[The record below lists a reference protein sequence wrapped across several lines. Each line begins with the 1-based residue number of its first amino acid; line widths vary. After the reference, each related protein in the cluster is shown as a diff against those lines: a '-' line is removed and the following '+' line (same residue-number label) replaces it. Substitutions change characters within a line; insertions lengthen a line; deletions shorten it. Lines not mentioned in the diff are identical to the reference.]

1 MADWNEYRHKNI
13 MAVRMF
19 RPNGPTHVSFYPKT
33 ASTVFAFGDPV
44 YLDTTGTLLAYTPGV
59 AAPFL
64 GLIKKAIAATDS
76 DYASTTRVPVEVGNY
91 DTEYLFDATTT
102 AAAATDVGE
111 YVDYVAATVS
121 VNVGSSAQNDVYVT
135 QFISTLLVV
144 GKWARRVTSIT
155 TTLE

>member
-1 MADWNEYRHKNI
+1 
-13 MAVRMF
+13 MF
-19 RPNGPTHVSFYPKT
+19 RPNGPSHVEFYPKT
-33 ASTVFAFGDPV
+33 ASTVFAFNDPV
-44 YLDTTGTLLAYTPGV
+44 YLSTDGTLIAYTPGV

-64 GLIKKAIAATDS
+64 GLIKKAVVATDS

-91 DTEYLFDATTT
+91 DTEYLFDASTT

-121 VNVGSSAQNDVYVT
+121 VNVGSTAQDDVYVT
-135 QFISTLLVV
+135 QVISSTLVV
-144 GKWARRVTSIT
+144 GKWARRLMAKT

>member
-1 MADWNEYRHKNI
+1 MYKA
-13 MAVRMF
+13 
-19 RPNGPTHVSFYPKT
+19 NGPVHVEFYPKT
-33 ASTVFAFGDPV
+33 ASTLFSFDEPV
-44 YLDTTGTLLAYTPGV
+44 ALDTTGTLIPYTPGI
-59 AAPFL
+59 AAPCL
-64 GLIKKAIAATDS
+64 GLIKKAITATDS

-111 YVDYVAATVS
+111 YVDYVEATMS

-135 QFISTLLVV
+135 QVLSTTLVV

-155 TTLE
+155 STLE

>member
-1 MADWNEYRHKNI
+1 

-19 RPNGPTHVSFYPKT
+19 RPNGAVHVEFYPKT
-33 ASTVFAFGDPV
+33 ASTVFAFNDPV

-59 AAPFL
+59 AAPFI
-64 GLIKKAIAATDS
+64 GLIKQTIAATDS

-111 YVDYVAATVS
+111 FVDYVAATVS
-121 VNVGSSAQNDVYVT
+121 VNVGATAQNDVYVT
-135 QFISTLLVV
+135 QFVSTTLVV
-144 GKWARRVTSIT
+144 GKWARRIAAIT